1 MNSVCIIGRL
11 TKDVELKTTD
21 SGLSALSMFI
31 AINNGKDKAGNDKPA
46 DFPKVVV
53 YDKQAENVSKYCH
66 RGSLVAIDGRIKT
79 RTWDK
84 NDGSKGYETYIV
96 ASRVQ
101 FLDSKQS
108 SANNDIPEP
117 DYIPQ
122 SELTTSAESVE
133 ITQSTAGDPFADFGE
148 EVNLDDLPF

>member
-21 SGLSALSMFI
+21 SGLSAISIFI
-31 AINNGKDKAGNDKPA
+31 AINNGNDKDGNERPA

-66 RGSLVAIDGRIKT
+66 KGSLVAVDGRIKT

-101 FLDSKQS
+101 FLDKKSDS
-108 SANNDIPEP
+108 NNDIPEP

-122 SELTTSAESVE
+122 IEETIGTNLGENS
-133 ITQSTAGDPFADFGE
+133 DPFADFGDE
-148 EVNLDDLPF
+148 LTLEDMPF